1 MANRFLRSCTF
12 VFLLVVLASPIT
24 FGQTQSGS
32 ASVSSSV
39 QVAIPASVSQNG
51 FTGSVPAGNPTP
63 EVLPI
68 SFLDA
73 IDRGL
78 KQNLGLLLSSDNT
91 IAARGEKWKELSNLL
106 PNVSAKGQENVQQT
120 SLIALGFRLPGLPPH
135 ERRRFAACWLGGP
148 LARKLRS

>member
-1 MANRFLRSCTF
+1 
-12 VFLLVVLASPIT
+12 V
-24 FGQTQSGS
+24 G
-32 ASVSSSV
+32 SSV
-39 QVAIPASVSQNG
+39 QVSIPASVSQNG

-91 IAARGEKWKELSNLL
+91 IAARGERWKELSNLL

-120 SLIALGFRLPGLPPH
+120 SLTALGLRLPIFPH
-135 ERRRFAACWLGGP
+135 VIGP
-148 LARKLRS
+148 FNYFDTRAI